1 MIRIISSFLK
11 PFSLMIFFKDLLL
24 SQTSVVKRFQNKG
37 CISFLMI
44 ILDINIKWQLYFPN
58 KHHSM
63 NLVFGFKSLVTNGHV
78 RLRIFNRSFQIYS
91 FFRLQICNYVE
102 DFYANFLNLT
112 GSILKINIIMGR
124 F

>member
-1 MIRIISSFLK
+1 MVGIIFSFLK

-44 ILDINIKWQLYFPN
+44 ILDINIKWQLYFPI

-63 NLVFGFKSLVTNGHV
+63 HLVFGFKSLVTNGHV
-78 RLRIFNRSFQIYS
+78 RLRISIEVSRSIA
-91 FFRLQICNYVE
+91 FFDR
-102 DFYANFLNLT
+102 
-112 GSILKINIIMGR
+112 KIVIM
-124 F
+124 